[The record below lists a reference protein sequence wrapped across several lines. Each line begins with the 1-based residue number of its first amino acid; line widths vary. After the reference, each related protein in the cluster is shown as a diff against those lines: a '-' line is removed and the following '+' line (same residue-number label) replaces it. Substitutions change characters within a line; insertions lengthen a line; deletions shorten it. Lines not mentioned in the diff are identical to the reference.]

1 MIKLQHPGSISMLPL
16 LVGAVSLPAH
26 AQVLAVA
33 TSGALAQAA
42 TPIASAKTPAI
53 DPAID
58 LAPGAASA
66 AESPGT
72 GAWRS
77 VLARRHQ
84 ALQLSRREQW
94 VAAASMWRE
103 VLFELRQIER
113 LEPQRAPFMTQAEA
127 LKQEAEREMKSAQS
141 HLDAFWR
148 VRDMVTLGA
157 DSRNA
162 PNLAARPET
171 SLDSTLESGAA
182 TELAEAKR
190 AEPQKAP
197 TVSSSALVRQPS
209 LPRPSPQLARAR
221 WAPAWVGRVTAPPRS
236 RPAARVAVKAT
247 RLSKPSGQRASLR
260 WAQAQ
265 WWAQP
270 MVLVGSDSRNATPSY
285 VEMGGAPLS
294 APRLVL
300 APGESLRSAALLKAP
315 VAPEPIAEPSRGNAA
330 PVRVQQLWTM
340 QVRLPSAAEAAQAAA
355 RPLGF

>member
-1 MIKLQHPGSISMLPL
+1 MIKLQHPGSIFLLPL
-16 LVGAVSLPAH
+16 LVGAISLSAH
-26 AQVLAVA
+26 AQVLAAA
-33 TSGALAQAA
+33 TSGVLAGAV
-42 TPIASAKTPAI
+42 TPITLAKAPAI
-53 DPAID
+53 DSAID
-58 LAPGAASA
+58 RAQGAASA
-66 AESPGT
+66 AESSGT
-72 GAWRS
+72 VAWRG

-84 ALQLSRREQW
+84 ALQLARREQW

-113 LEPQRAPFMTQAEA
+113 LNPQHAPSRAQIEA

-141 HLDAFWR
+141 HLHAIWR

-162 PNLAARPET
+162 PNQAARSE
-171 SLDSTLESGAA
+171 ESGLEESSAA
-182 TELAEAKR
+182 TRLAEARR
-190 AEPQKAP
+190 AEPQDAL

-209 LPRPSPQLARAR
+209 TRQPSPELARAR
-221 WAPAWVGRVTAPPRS
+221 WTPAWTGRVAAPPRS
-236 RPAARVAVKAT
+236 RRLVARVAAKAA
-247 RLSKPSGQRASLR
+247 RISKPGRQSASLR

-270 MVLVGSDSRNATPSY
+270 MVLISSDSRNSIPPHVAEDNAS
-285 VEMGGAPLS
+285 LS

-315 VAPEPIAEPSRGNAA
+315 VAPEPIAALSRGNAA
-330 PVRVQQLWTM
+330 PMRVRQTWTM
-340 QVRLPSAAEAAQAAA
+340 QVRLPSALEAAQAAA